1 MRKFLAALAAATMLM
16 AACGGDDGGGSG
28 GGGSPEETLR
38 QAVENLSEGGHT
50 FTLSLSSDAEQLAA
64 ASEGEITEETAAKIL
79 DSSVSFSANGA
90 DTPAEAQVAFAANI
104 AGSTDVEFRLVDEVL
119 YLRVDVDSLLDLAGP
134 EAKAEAG
141 PQIQAF
147 VQQAQAQG
155 LDWVEPAVN
164 GEWLAFTGFSQL
176 LQQFGGAAAS
186 PSAEQQAIVDEFAA
200 ALTKDATVTSEG
212 DEDPG
217 EHLVASIEYKALVD
231 NFLELAESLGQA
243 VPTTDLPSEEDIP
256 EGEMTVDFWVSD
268 GQLTQV
274 ELDFIQLAK
283 AGGEEIPEGLDTLG
297 LRVAIEDFDGDVEVP
312 DGATEVDLTQLI
324 QSFAGGLG
332 GSTGAGGGASGGGGS
347 TGMDA
352 FCEQLKSQPKS
363 VQKQFAADCP
373 DL

>member
-1 MRKFLAALAAATMLM
+1 MRKFLAAIAAAALLL
-16 AACGGDDGGGSG
+16 AACGGDDGGSGGG

-64 ASEGEITEETAAKIL
+64 LSEGELNEETASKIL
-79 DSSVSFSANGA
+79 DSSLSFSFNDA
-90 DTPAEAQVAFAANI
+90 DDPAEAEVAIAANI
-104 AGSTDVEFRLVDEVL
+104 AGSTDVELRVVDEVL

-134 EAKAEAG
+134 EAKAQAG

-155 LDWVEPAVN
+155 LDWVEPGVN
-164 GEWLAFTGFSQL
+164 GEWLAFTGFAQL
-176 LQQFGGAAAS
+176 LEQFGGGLAAS
-186 PSAEQQAIVDEFAA
+186 PSAEQQAIVDQFAA
-200 ALTKDATVTSEG
+200 ALTDDATVTSEG
-212 DEDPG
+212 DEDAG
-217 EHLVASIEYKALVD
+217 EHLVASIEYKALID
-231 NFLELAESLGQA
+231 NFKELAEGLGQA
-243 VPTTDLPSEEDIP
+243 VPTTDLPADSEIP

-268 GQLTQV
+268 GELTQV
-274 ELDFIQLAK
+274 ELDFVQLAV
-283 AGGEEIPEGLDTLG
+283 ASGEEVPEGLDTFG
-297 LRVAIEDFDGDVEVP
+297 LRVAIEGFDGGVEVP
-312 DGATEVDLTQLI
+312 SDANEVDLTQLI

-332 GSTGAGGGASGGGGS
+332 GSTGGTGAGGGA